1 MPAPT
6 LSKSLLPRY
15 KQEMRLRN
23 YAPRTIKTYTC
34 CLRQY
39 VRWLAPIAPRDADP
53 ETPRAFLLHLL
64 DLGASRT
71 LIDQHVSALKLLY
84 IEMYDWDPQALRI
97 PRPRRERS
105 LPVVPTR
112 QEVLRLTNAITNPKH
127 RLAVLLLYAT
137 GIRISELIALDI
149 SDIDIKGLT
158 VRVRQGKGRKDRLTI
173 LSPRLIPAL
182 RKQIASRPHTA
193 PLLNSEWGGRWSV
206 RSAQHVI
213 RRACRDAGFNKRI
226 TAHSLR
232 HGFATHLLEAGT
244 DIRVIQSLLGHSRIE
259 TTTRYTHIAGPFR
272 LKIQSP
278 L

>member
-15 KQEMRLRN
+15 EQEMRLRN

-39 VRWLAPIAPRDADP
+39 VRWISPITPRNVNP
-53 ETPRAFLLHLL
+53 ETPRVFLLHLL

-71 LIDQHVSALKLLY
+71 LIDQHISALKLLY
-84 IEMYDWDPQALRI
+84 IEMYDWDPGALRI
-97 PRPRRERS
+97 SRPRRART

-112 QEVLRLTNAITNPKH
+112 QEIMRLANAITNPKH
-127 RLAVLLLYAT
+127 QLAVLLLYAT
-137 GIRISELIALDI
+137 GVRISELIALDI
-149 SDIDIKGLT
+149 SDIDLDDLT
-158 VRVRQGKGRKDRLTI
+158 VRVRSGKGRKDRLTI

-182 RKQIASRPHTA
+182 QRQIGSRPHTD
-193 PLLNSEWGGRWSV
+193 PLFNSEWGGRWSV
-206 RSAQHVI
+206 RSAQQVV
-213 RRACRDAGFNKRI
+213 RRACRKAGLQKRV
-226 TAHSLR
+226 TPHSLR
-232 HGFATHLLEAGT
+232 HSFATHLLEAGT